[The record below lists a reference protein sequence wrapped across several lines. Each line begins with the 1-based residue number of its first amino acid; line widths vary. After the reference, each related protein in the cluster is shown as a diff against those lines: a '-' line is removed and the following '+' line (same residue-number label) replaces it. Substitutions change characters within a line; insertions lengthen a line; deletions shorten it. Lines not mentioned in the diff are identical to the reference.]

1 MKKSLLTLSAVILMV
16 GCNDAS
22 TDAPP
27 NPPTPPASTS
37 QPISLNDVSN
47 EQSRIPETTP
57 PPPPITSGNTM
68 DNSLTIEK
76 DNNKQT
82 IELSLTVPDT
92 TWGMEVK
99 DVIETDDELAVLVEL
114 SQVEG
119 MMGLMVISELVTK
132 LECDSSEKPV
142 QIYVTGKKW
151 NWENEEPY
159 KFIKDVSELKGRSIS
174 FNEVEPSRRGGAK
187 RQTIGTPIS

>member
-1 MKKSLLTLSAVILMV
+1 MKKSLLILTSV
-16 GCNDAS
+16 LLLGCNDAS
-22 TDAPP
+22 TDAATPP
-27 NPPTPPASTS
+27 EKPIPPASAS
-37 QPISLNDVSN
+37 QPVSLNDVSN
-47 EQSRIPETTP
+47 EQNNTP
-57 PPPPITSGNTM
+57 PSTPLPPVTSGNTM
-68 DNSLTIEK
+68 NNSLTIEK

-99 DVIETDDELAVLVEL
+99 DVIETNDELAVLVEL

-132 LECDSSEKPV
+132 LECNSSEKPV

-174 FNEVEPSRRGGAK
+174 FNEVEPSRKGGPNN
-187 RQTIGTPIS
+187 RDTLIIE